1 MYFIGELEGSSPDL
15 KISLY
20 KWNAKFFV
28 KFETADL
35 EQVYKISEMDV
46 SEAEVRAMVTEDFIQ
61 KIIERFRDMY
71 KDLGELMG
79 DY

>member
-1 MYFIGELEGSSPDL
+1 MYFVGELSGSSPEL

-28 KFETADL
+28 KFETPDL

-46 SEAEVRAMVTEDFIQ
+46 NEATLREMIDDDFIQ
-61 KIIERFRDMY
+61 KVIKRFHEMY
-71 KDLGELMG
+71 EDLEIFTI
-79 DY
+79 

>member
-1 MYFIGELEGSSPDL
+1 MYFIGELKGSSPEL

-28 KFETADL
+28 KFETPDL

-46 SEAEVRAMVTEDFIQ
+46 NEATLREMIDDVFIQ
-61 KIIERFRDMY
+61 KVIKRFHEMY
-71 KDLGELMG
+71 EDLEIFTI
-79 DY
+79 

>member
-1 MYFIGELEGSSPDL
+1 MYFIGELKGSSPDL

-28 KFETADL
+28 KFETPDL

-46 SEAEVRAMVTEDFIQ
+46 DEKAVREMIDEVFIE
-61 KIIERFRDMY
+61 KVIKRFHEMY
-71 KDLGELMG
+71 HDIGEIL
-79 DY
+79 